1 MINLKKFR
9 DILGVSLIIA
19 SSSALAG
26 GDLVDQTKSN
36 IKDYANQKAITETKN
51 YLSKIFPTVEL
62 SLDLFNRSK
71 PSGGIL
77 IVAPLTDP
85 SNVENTIFT
94 QTSLYRKDD
103 RTTVNIGLGYRNLSI
118 NNTLMLGVNI
128 FYDHEFPYDH
138 QRLGFGAE
146 LKTSVGEIN
155 FNQFL

>member
-1 MINLKKFR
+1 MIYLKKFR

-77 IVAPLTDP
+77 IVAPLTNP
-85 SNVENTIFT
+85 SNVKNTIFT

-118 NNTLMLGVNI
+118 NNTLMLESI
-128 FYDHEFPYDH
+128 YFM
-138 QRLGFGAE
+138 
-146 LKTSVGEIN
+146 TMN
-155 FNQFL
+155 FHMTIKDWVLVLN

>member
-1 MINLKKFR
+1 MTYLKKFR

-77 IVAPLTDP
+77 IVAPLTNP
-85 SNVENTIFT
+85 SNVKNTIFA
-94 QTSLYRKDD
+94 
-103 RTTVNIGLGYRNLSI
+103 N
-118 NNTLMLGVNI
+118 
-128 FYDHEFPYDH
+128 
-138 QRLGFGAE
+138 
-146 LKTSVGEIN
+146 
-155 FNQFL
+155 